1 MMVLKLINQ
10 VQNYSWGSTDYIPTL
25 LGKDFNGA
33 HCAEL
38 WMGDHPRGTSS
49 AIVDNRKISLD
60 QLILKDPKLILGND
74 VSRFGSHLPFLFKV
88 LSAASPLSI
97 QAHPNKIQAET
108 GFLDE
113 NTRNIPLDAFN
124 RNYKDNNHK
133 PEIICAL
140 TNFTAMCGFRKSNI
154 IETNFTKLNSSVFKN
169 QLKNCFDTGVE
180 NNTEAFFSALMRL
193 DKKNLRNLIESALV
207 WAGTNISLEAK
218 LVKKF
223 AALYKNDPGILS
235 PLFLNVFRLKPGE
248 ALYQGA
254 GELHAYVEGTGIELM
269 ANSDNVLRGGL
280 TPKYIDVPELL
291 KVLNFKYTE
300 KSILNPKEIKSGI
313 FEYETISREF
323 VLKTYSV
330 GKNNILE
337 VENNGSVEIILCIK
351 GNAVI
356 HTKDGDFPIAKG
368 ESFIIPASSGSY
380 ALSGVAEI
388 YSAGIPGMKEV

>member
-49 AIVDNRKISLD
+49 TIVDNRKISLD
-60 QLILKDPKLILGND
+60 QLVLKDPKLILGND
-74 VSRFGSHLPFLFKV
+74 ISRFGNHFSFLFKV
-88 LSAASPLSI
+88 LSAESPLSI
-97 QAHPNKIQAET
+97 QAHPNKIQAEK

-113 NTRNIPLDAFN
+113 NTRNIPLNAFN

-140 TNFTAMCGFRKSNI
+140 TNFTAMCGFRRNDT
-154 IETNFTKLNSSVFKN
+154 IEANFKKLDSLIFKYKL
-169 QLKNCFDTGVE
+169 QNCFDNSVE
-180 NNTEAFFSALMRL
+180 NSTEVFFSNLMKL
-193 DKKNLRNLIESALV
+193 DKNDLGNLIASALE
-207 WAGTNISLEAK
+207 WAGNNKSVEAD
-218 LVKKF
+218 LIKKF
-223 AALYKNDPGILS
+223 SVLYKNDPGVLA
-235 PLFLNVFRLKPGE
+235 PLFLNVFILKPGE
-248 ALYQGA
+248 ALFQGA

-300 KSILNPKEIKSGI
+300 KSILNSKEIKPGI

-323 VLKTYSV
+323 VLKTYCV
-330 GKNNILE
+330 EKDNIVE
-337 VENNGSVEIILCIK
+337 VDNKGSVEIILGIK

-356 HTKDGDFPIAKG
+356 STKDGDFPIAKG
-368 ESFIIPASSGSY
+368 ESFVIPASNGSY
-380 ALSGVAEI
+380 TLSGIAEI
-388 YSAGIPGMKEV
+388 YSAGIPGIKEV

>member
-1 MMVLKLINQ
+1 MQVLKLTNQ

-25 LGKDFNGA
+25 LGKDFHGA

-49 AIVDNRKISLD
+49 VIVDNRKISLD
-60 QLILKDPKLILGND
+60 QLILKNPELILGNGI
-74 VSRFGSHLPFLFKV
+74 SRFGNHLPFLFKV
-88 LSAASPLSI
+88 LSAESPLSI
-97 QAHPNKIQAET
+97 QAHPNKIQAEK
-108 GFLDE
+108 GFHDE

-140 TNFTAMCGFRKSNI
+140 TNFTAMCGFRRNDT
-154 IETNFTKLNSSVFKN
+154 IEANFTKLNSLVFKN
-169 QLKNCFDTGVE
+169 KLKNCFDHTIE
-180 NNTEAFFSALMRL
+180 NSTEAFFSTLMAIEKKDL
-193 DKKNLRNLIESALV
+193 KNLIGSALA
-207 WAGTNISLEAK
+207 WAGNNNSIEAD

-223 AALYKNDPGILS
+223 AALYDNDPGVLS
-235 PLFLNVFRLKPGE
+235 PLFLNIFQLKPGE

-280 TPKYIDVPELL
+280 TPKNVDVTELL
-291 KVLNFKYTE
+291 KVLNFNYSE
-300 KSILNPKEIKSGI
+300 KSILNPKEIKHGI
-313 FEYETISREF
+313 YEYETISGEF
-323 VLKTYSV
+323 VLKTYRV
-330 GKNNILE
+330 GEGNLLE
-337 VENNGSVEIILCIK
+337 IDNNGSVEIILSIK

-356 HTKDGDFPIAKG
+356 HTKDRDFPISRG
-368 ESFIIPASSGSY
+368 ESFLIPSSTGPY
-380 ALSGVAEI
+380 TLSGVAEI

>member
-1 MMVLKLINQ
+1 MQVLKLTNQ

-49 AIVDNRKISLD
+49 VILNNRKILLD
-60 QLILKDPKLILGND
+60 KLILKKPKSILGNEI
-74 VSRFGSHLPFLFKV
+74 SRFGNHLPFLFKV
-88 LSAASPLSI
+88 LSAESPLSI
-97 QAHPNKIQAET
+97 QAHPNKIQAEI

-113 NTRNIPLDAFN
+113 NTRNIPLDAFY

-140 TNFTAMCGFRKSNI
+140 TNFTAMCGFRKNDT
-154 IETNFTKLNSSVFKN
+154 IEANFTKLNSLVFKN
-169 QLKNCFDTGVE
+169 QLKNCFDNSVE
-180 NNTEAFFSALMRL
+180 KSTEAFFSTLL
-193 DKKNLRNLIESALV
+193 KIEKKDLKNLIGSALA
-207 WAGTNISLEAK
+207 WAGNNKSVEAY

-223 AALYKNDPGILS
+223 AALYENDPGVLS
-235 PLFLNVFRLKPGE
+235 PLYLNVFKLKPGE
-248 ALYQGA
+248 ALYQSA
-254 GELHAYVEGTGIELM
+254 GELHAYVEGTGVELM

-280 TPKYIDVPELL
+280 TPKNVDVPELL
-291 KVLNFKYTE
+291 KVLNFKYSD
-300 KSILNPKEIKSGI
+300 KSILNPKEINPGI
-313 FEYETISREF
+313 YEYETISGEF
-323 VLKTYSV
+323 VLKTYRV
-330 GKNNILE
+330 GEGNLLE
-337 VENNGSVEIILCIK
+337 IDNNGSVEIILCIK

>member
-10 VQNYSWGSTDYIPTL
+10 VQNYSWGSTDYIPAL
-25 LGKDFNGA
+25 LGENFNGA

-38 WMGDHPRGTSS
+38 WMGDHPRGSS
-49 AIVDNRKISLD
+49 SVIVDNRKILLD
-60 QLILKDPKLILGND
+60 QLILKNPKSILGND
-74 VSRFGSHLPFLFKV
+74 TSRFGSHLPFLFKV

-124 RNYKDNNHK
+124 RNYKDDNHK

-140 TNFTAMCGFRKSNI
+140 TNFTAMCGFRKI
-154 IETNFTKLNSSVFKN
+154 KTIEVNFKKLNSFVYKN
-169 QLKNCFDTGVE
+169 QLENCFNSGIE
-180 NNTEAFFSALMRL
+180 NNTEVFFSTLMRIE
-193 DKKNLRNLIESALV
+193 KKDLRNLIESALV
-207 WAGTNISLEAK
+207 WAGNNNSIEAS

-223 AALYKNDPGILS
+223 AALYENDPGVLA
-235 PLFLNVFRLKPGE
+235 PLFLNVFILKPGE

-330 GKNNILE
+330 GQNNILKI
-337 VENNGSVEIILCIK
+337 ENNSSVEIILCVK

-356 HTKDGDFPIAKG
+356 HTKDGDFTIAKG
-368 ESFIIPASSGSY
+368 ESFIIPVSSGSY

-388 YSAGIPGMKEV
+388 YSAGIPGTKEV